1 MHDKEV
7 KRYAQKF
14 PDLKS
19 DEDADDWLQSA
30 DLPNT
35 ISKR

>member
-1 MHDKEV
+1 MRK
-7 KRYAQKF
+7 KF